1 MAHQA
6 PKGALT
12 ALVTPFSPDGEVVD
26 VAAYEALVEAQIQ
39 GGISGL
45 VPCGTTGETPTLTDA
60 EQLDVIR
67 RTVTVAR
74 GRVPVFAGTGSFSTK
89 KTIEASR
96 RALEAGATGV
106 MVVMPYY
113 SKPTQ
118 EGLFQHVRAV
128 AAAIDAP
135 IVLYNIPGRSSV
147 DLAVDTTCRI
157 ADGCPNVV
165 ATKEATGNVL
175 RCQELK
181 RALGDR
187 LTVLSGDDALTVAM
201 MATGADGV
209 ISVTSNAFPAEVS
222 AVVASFAAGRT
233 RDALLLH
240 QRLLPV
246 HDAMFIEANPGPVK
260 AALAARGAMTDAVR
274 LPLVPVSDATRAR
287 LADVIARFEATK

>member
-1 MAHQA
+1 MAHLA

-12 ALVTPFSPDGEVVD
+12 ALVTPFTSDAESVD
-26 VAAYEALVEAQIQ
+26 HAAYEALVEAQIA
-39 GGISGL
+39 GGIAGL
-45 VPCGTTGETPTLTDA
+45 VPCGTTGETPTLSET

-67 RTVTVAR
+67 RTVAVAK

-96 RALEAGATGV
+96 RAIEAGATGV

-118 EGLFQHVRAV
+118 DGLFEHVRAV
-128 AAAIDAP
+128 ASAVDAP
-135 IVLYNIPGRSSV
+135 VVLYNIPARSSV

-157 ADGCPNVV
+157 VDACPNVV

-181 RALGDR
+181 RVLGDR
-187 LTVLSGDDALTVAM
+187 LTVLSGDDGLTIAM

-209 ISVTSNAFPAEVS
+209 ISVTSNAFPREVS
-222 AVVASFAAGRT
+222 QVVTTFAAGRA
-233 RDALLLH
+233 REALALH

-246 HDAMFIEANPGPVK
+246 HEAMFIEANPGPVK
-260 AALAARGAMTDAVR
+260 AVLAARRVMNDTVR
-274 LPLVPVSDATRAR
+274 LPLVAVGDATRAK
-287 LADVIARFEATK
+287 LSEVIARFEASK

>member
-1 MAHQA
+1 MAHLA
-6 PKGALT
+6 PRGALT
-12 ALVTPFSPDGEVVD
+12 ALVTPFTRDAESVD
-26 VAAYEALVEAQIQ
+26 VAALEALVEAQIA

-60 EQLDVIR
+60 EQLEVVR
-67 RTVTVAR
+67 RTVAAAR
-74 GRVPVFAGTGSFSTK
+74 GRAPVFAGTGSFSTK
-89 KTIEASR
+89 KTIAASR

-106 MVVMPYY
+106 MIVMPYY

-118 EGLFQHVRAV
+118 EGLFQHVKAV
-128 AAAIDAP
+128 AAAVDAP
-135 IVLYNIPGRSSV
+135 VILYNIPGRSSV

-157 ADGCPNVV
+157 VEACPNVV

-187 LTVLSGDDALTVAM
+187 LTVLSGDDALTLAM

-209 ISVTSNAFPAEVS
+209 ISVTSNLYPAEVS
-222 AVVASFAAGRT
+222 TVVREFAAGRA
-233 RDALLLH
+233 REALALH
-240 QRLLPV
+240 RRLLPV
-246 HDAMFIEANPGPVK
+246 HDGMFLEANPGPVK
-260 AALAARGAMTDAVR
+260 AALAARGAMTDALR

-287 LADVIARFEATK
+287 LAELTAQLEATR